1 MKREIEALLGLIQES
16 PTAFQAV
23 AALKR
28 RLLAAGYTELREAE
42 PWTLCRSGKY
52 FTTRNG
58 SALIAFRLPAG
69 EADSFQIIASHSDSP
84 SLKSKRIRIWK
95 SKDTMSN

>member
-52 FTTRNG
+52 CTTRNG
-58 SALIAFRLPAG
+58 SPRARRTASRLLRVT
-69 EADSFQIIASHSDSP
+69 EILLL
-84 SLKSKRIRIWK
+84 LKSKRIRIWK

>member
-58 SALIAFRLPAG
+58 
-69 EADSFQIIASHSDSP
+69 
-84 SLKSKRIRIWK
+84 
-95 SKDTMSN
+95 